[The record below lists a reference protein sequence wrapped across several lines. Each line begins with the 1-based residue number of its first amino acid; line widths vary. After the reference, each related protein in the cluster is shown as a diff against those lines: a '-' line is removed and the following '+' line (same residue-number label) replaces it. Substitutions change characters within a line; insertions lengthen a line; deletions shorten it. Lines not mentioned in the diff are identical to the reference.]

1 MAQGMAFT
9 RICRIISILR
19 LPYNII
25 LISEVFIVSDNWLM
39 KLFCISY
46 RLLKAIS
53 AITKL
58 SFRFKTEKLSSWA
71 EPKTQNLQMFEL
83 SRASHAREDWLE
95 SVQLNYL
102 CSVKQWVEKIQA
114 ENTFLSKF
122 LYTIINIPWLP
133 GCVLKVV
140 WWSHKLPCDFHLESG
155 WVGL

>member
-1 MAQGMAFT
+1 ML
-9 RICRIISILR
+9 SK
-19 LPYNII
+19 I
-25 LISEVFIVSDNWLM
+25 LISYSNFRHSLNTFFIFYLSFMDNFLNWLEVSWATS
-39 KLFCISY
+39 KYFV
-46 RLLKAIS
+46 LL
-53 AITKL
+53 TEL
-58 SFRFKTEKLSSWA
+58 SIWIKTYKWSSWA